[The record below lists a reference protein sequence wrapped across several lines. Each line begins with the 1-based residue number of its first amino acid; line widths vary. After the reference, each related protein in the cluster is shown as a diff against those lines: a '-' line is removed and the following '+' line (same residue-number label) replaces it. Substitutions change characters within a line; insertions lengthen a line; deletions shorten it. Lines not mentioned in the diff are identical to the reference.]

1 MAVKRGLGR
10 GLDSLIPDRSRSED
24 FINKEGKGMSG
35 AKKPAKKPVP
45 SPADVENEDIK
56 VPATAKKRN
65 PASKKSQADVPAV
78 NADVSQ
84 PAVSAADKEPGA
96 AQQVSAETQAAMPAS
111 APATESAKPISNP
124 TAESAQP
131 SSAPASKNAQPVPE
145 PVDEKNMVRYVKL
158 AQVEPNRE
166 QPRKT
171 FNEEKIDELAAS
183 IKEHGVIQPLLVQ
196 KKDDYYEIIAGER
209 RWRAARKAGVKE
221 LPVIVR
227 DYTPMEVVEISLIE
241 NIQREDLNPIE
252 EAQAYRRLLE
262 EFDLTQEQVAAKV
275 SRSRSAV
282 ANFLRLLN
290 LGNEVQ
296 EMVMSG
302 QLSEGHARAL
312 LPIENQDVQK
322 TLADQIVK
330 EKLTVR
336 ETEKLVRSLI
346 EPSARRT
353 RQANPEKE
361 ALLSHISEQLRHI
374 LGTKVAIKSAG
385 KSRGRIEIEYYSDD
399 ELDRL
404 IDLLKNV
411 Q

>member
-24 FINKEGKGMSG
+24 FINKEGKGTSG
-35 AKKPAKKPVP
+35 AQKPAKKPIS

-56 VPATAKKRN
+56 VPSTAKKRN
-65 PASKKSQADVPAV
+65 SASKKSQADVPAV

-111 APATESAKPISNP
+111 APATESAQAISNP

-131 SSAPASKNAQPVPE
+131 SSAPASKNAQPVTE

-183 IKEHGVIQPLLVQ
+183 IREHGVIQPLLVQ

>member
-10 GLDSLIPDRSRSED
+10 GLDSLIPDKSRSED
-24 FINKEGKGMSG
+24 FINKEGNAQTG
-35 AKKPAKKPVP
+35 AKKPVRKPAPVP
-45 SPADVENEDIK
+45 SDKENADNPA
-56 VPATAKKRN
+56 PAVQKKSPASAKKE
-65 PASKKSQADVPAV
+65 PSAL
-78 NADVSQ
+78 Q
-84 PAVSAADKEPGA
+84 PAVQLPEKDISEAMPVSAAAKKD
-96 AQQVSAETQAAMPAS
+96 
-111 APATESAKPISNP
+111 APA
-124 TAESAQP
+124 
-131 SSAPASKNAQPVPE
+131 
-145 PVDEKNMVRYVKL
+145 PVDEKNIVRYVKL

-183 IKEHGVIQPLLVQ
+183 IREHGVIQPLLVQ

-227 DYTPMEVVEISLIE
+227 DYSPMEVVEISLIE

-252 EAQAYRRLLE
+252 EAQAYRRLLD

-290 LGNEVQ
+290 LGKEVQ
-296 EMVMSG
+296 DMVVSG
-302 QLSEGHARAL
+302 LISEGHARAL

-322 TLADQIVK
+322 TLADQVVK

-336 ETEKLVRSLI
+336 ETERLVRSLL
-346 EPSARRT
+346 EPSARRGK
-353 RQANPEKE
+353 QKNPERE
-361 ALLSHISEQLRHI
+361 ALLSNISEQLRHI

>member
-24 FINKEGKGMSG
+24 YLNKEGN
-35 AKKPAKKPVP
+35 AAEPTKKPAQKKD
-45 SPADVENEDIK
+45 SDKENEVISQK
-56 VPATAKKRN
+56 TPAGTAPSRQKKTPAKETTAKEVKVKET
-65 PASKKSQADVPAV
+65 PAKE
-78 NADVSQ
+78 
-84 PAVSAADKEPGA
+84 AAP
-96 AQQVSAETQAAMPAS
+96 
-111 APATESAKPISNP
+111 
-124 TAESAQP
+124 
-131 SSAPASKNAQPVPE
+131 AQPV
-145 PVDEKNMVRYVKL
+145 VDEKNIVRYVKL

-209 RWRAARKAGVKE
+209 RWRAARKAGIKE

-227 DYTPMEVVEISLIE
+227 DYSPMEVVEISLIE

-262 EFDLTQEQVAAKV
+262 EFDLTQEQVASKV

-282 ANFLRLLN
+282 ANFIRLLN

-296 EMVMSG
+296 EMVMAG
-302 QLSEGHARAL
+302 LLSEGQARAL
-312 LPIENQDVQK
+312 LPIENHDVQK

-336 ETEKLVRSLI
+336 ETERLVKSLL
-346 EPSARRT
+346 EPSARRE
-353 RQANPEKE
+353 RQKNPEKE
-361 ALLSHISEQLRHI
+361 ALLKNISEQLRHI